1 MSNLR
6 KDELKRLLSAINK
19 ELRKHG
25 GNENTIK
32 VTKLKSEQIEFLLEL
47 FNFHLEIYK
56 DFVRIKLEE
65 FYAED
70 IKGLINYKMPVNI
83 HKINISEKYGEND
96 IWELVIG
103 RQKFGSTEVILNLEK
118 WKILDY
124 ILVD

>member
-1 MSNLR
+1 MNNLR

-47 FNFHLEIYK
+47 FNFHLETYK
-56 DFVRIKLEE
+56 DFVRIKLEK

-70 IKGLINYKMPVNI
+70 IKGLIIKCHSTYIKSTFLKNMVKMT
-83 HKINISEKYGEND
+83 
-96 IWELVIG
+96 
-103 RQKFGSTEVILNLEK
+103 FGN
-118 WKILDY
+118 
-124 ILVD
+124 